1 MREGDQGGVKIH
13 RELYPPPKKK
23 NNNKKKH
30 SLTELDNHYGVVT
43 YLESDI
49 LEYEVKL
56 ALGSTK

>member
-1 MREGDQGGVKIH
+1 MKERRLGRNYKNTQNYI
-13 RELYPPPKKK
+13 PPPKKK
-23 NNNKKKH
+23 N
-30 SLTELDNHYGVVT
+30 SLNELDNHYGVVT